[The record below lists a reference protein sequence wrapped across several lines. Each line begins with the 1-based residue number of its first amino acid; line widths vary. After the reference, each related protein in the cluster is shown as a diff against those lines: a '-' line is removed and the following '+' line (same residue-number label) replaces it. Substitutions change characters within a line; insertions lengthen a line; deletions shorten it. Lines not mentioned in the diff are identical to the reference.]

1 MADTGD
7 QACPFCPSL
16 GLHKANS
23 SESYDINNRIDL
35 GKYWSNKHWANL
47 GGGHNT
53 AVVITMIVPLKYWLS
68 PLDQKS
74 QRSS

>member
-16 GLHKANS
+16 GLHKAYS

-35 GKYWSNKHWANL
+35 GKYWSNKRWANP

-53 AVVITMIVPLKYWLS
+53 AVVITLLTQLPGFLFLGFPKI
-68 PLDQKS
+68 
-74 QRSS
+74 

>member
-16 GLHKANS
+16 GLHKAYS

-35 GKYWSNKHWANL
+35 GKYWSNNL
-47 GGGHNT
+47 RGGGT
-53 AVVITMIVPLKYWLS
+53 TQQL
-68 PLDQKS
+68 
-74 QRSS
+74 